1 MDKIQTELSDL
12 EKKGLRRKLRK
23 VTRISARECILD
35 GKPCIDFSSNNYLA
49 LADDPRIVEE
59 SINWTRKFGAGSG
72 ASRLISGTLAEYSEL
87 EERIAAWKNSEAALI
102 VGSGYLANIGII
114 PALTG
119 REWAIFAD
127 KLNHNS
133 LVNACLLSRSEFHRY
148 AHNDIKNLNEIV
160 MRQIFDV
167 AAPACPAVAS
177 LRRRMP
183 GAPMASTPLCQG
195 YEGQVAVATT
205 NATPKTDALHEIL
218 EKSESKNKM
227 LVSDTVFSMD
237 GDLADIDGIA
247 NFAEKTGALVYLDE
261 AHATGVFGK
270 KGEGL
275 AGNLKGSNVITMG
288 TFSKALG
295 SYGAY
300 VSCSREIKE
309 YLINKCQTF
318 IYSTAL
324 PPAVFGAISAA
335 VELVQT
341 PEFSQ
346 KRTDLLKK
354 SAFLASEINK
364 IGFET
369 GKTGSPIIPVIIGG
383 NKEVLRISQFLLDKG
398 IFAVAVR
405 PPTVPEGSAR
415 LRISLNCAHNGEDTS
430 RLLEV
435 LQTCKQL

>member
-1 MDKIQTELSDL
+1 MNNDKIQKELSGLD
-12 EKKGLRRKLRK
+12 EKGLRRKLRK
-23 VTRISARECILD
+23 ITRISARECILD
-35 GKPCIDFSSNNYLA
+35 GKLCIDFSSNNYLA
-49 LADDPRIVEE
+49 LADDPRIIEE
-59 SINWTRKFGAGSG
+59 SINWTRRLGAGSG
-72 ASRLISGTLAEYSEL
+72 ASRLISGTFSEYSQL
-87 EERIAAWKNSEAALI
+87 EERIAVWKNSEAALI
-102 VGSGYLANIGII
+102 VGSGYLANIGVI
-114 PALTG
+114 PALSG

-148 AHNDIKNLNEIV
+148 PHNDINNLQKI
-160 MRQIFDV
+160 
-167 AAPACPAVAS
+167 A
-177 LRRRMP
+177 
-183 GAPMASTPLCQG
+183 
-195 YEGQVAVATT
+195 
-205 NATPKTDALHEIL
+205 
-218 EKSESKNKM
+218 EKSESENKM
-227 LVSDTVFSMD
+227 IVSDTVFSMD
-237 GDLADIDGIA
+237 GDLADIDGLA

-275 AGNLKGSNVITMG
+275 AGNFKGANVITMG

-300 VSCSREIKE
+300 ISCSREMKE

-324 PPAVFGAISAA
+324 PPSVFGAISAA
-335 VELVQT
+335 VALVQT
-341 PEFSQ
+341 SEFTQ
-346 KRTDLLKK
+346 KRAELLKK

-383 NKEVLRISQFLLDKG
+383 NKQVLRISQFLMDKG
-398 IFAVAVR
+398 FFAVAVR

-415 LRISLNCAHNGEDTS
+415 LRISLNCAHRDEDIS
-430 RLLEV
+430 KFLDA
-435 LQTCKQL
+435 LQACQQL